1 MNFLPSA
8 YSANGNIPFTPDT
21 PISGRLVQHMHDI
34 IETSERTASAAST
47 LRPAEMAW
55 QTPESTVVETAL
67 EVTAY
72 SLSTR

>member
-1 MNFLPSA
+1 
-8 YSANGNIPFTPDT
+8 
-21 PISGRLVQHMHDI
+21 MHDI